1 MTASL
6 RLRRGTEKGDGEMAK
21 ARRFVVWYSAQCCG
35 VAKGGIAEPA
45 DGVTLDMWMDEYGA
59 GDDRDSEFDR
69 EIEVL

>member
-1 MTASL
+1 
-6 RLRRGTEKGDGEMAK
+6 MAK